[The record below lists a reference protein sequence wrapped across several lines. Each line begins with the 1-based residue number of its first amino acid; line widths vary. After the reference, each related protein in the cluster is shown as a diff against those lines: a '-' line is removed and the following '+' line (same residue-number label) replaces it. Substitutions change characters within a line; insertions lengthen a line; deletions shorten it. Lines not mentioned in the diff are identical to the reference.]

1 MLVIIDTE
9 ICLGASFAASTRLAQ
24 TREELYKTFGLEEDP
39 GDGI

>member
-1 MLVIIDTE
+1 MFVIIDTE
-9 ICLGASFAASTRLAQ
+9 MCLGESSTTSTRLAQ